1 MKAGY
6 TGYTLHGCKKSHENI
21 MAVANMADHWS
32 TEGRDLILN
41 KLRRK
46 DKRPIAGIITWTVN
60 FKLRKSIRLYLMS
73 QQINLR
79 IWFALFR
86 PRKNQYLVLLRSQVF
101 KWQMLFRSSDVEL
114 HL

>member
-46 DKRPIAGIITWTVN
+46 DKRPIAGIIT
-60 FKLRKSIRLYLMS
+60 
-73 QQINLR
+73 
-79 IWFALFR
+79 
-86 PRKNQYLVLLRSQVF
+86 
-101 KWQMLFRSSDVEL
+101 
-114 HL
+114 